1 MKKTIVTGIL
11 AAALITGGTGIY
23 MTSALAKE
31 NPGTLMQQHQGMD
44 MEQMNDMMN
53 SGNIEDMQEFMES
66 ENMNFGQMKP
76 YMKKMHPDLSN
87 KQLEEHYKEMHGTG
101 GSAKSNNF
109 K

>member
-23 MTSALAKE
+23 MTTALAKE

-53 SGNIEDMQEFMES
+53 SGNIEELMES

-76 YMKKMHPDLSN
+76 YMKKMHSDLSN
-87 KQLEEHYKEMHGTG
+87 QQLQEHYKEMHGTG
-101 GSAKSNNF
+101 GSDKSNYF
-109 K
+109 KEMM